1 MAELTVVGKPVT
13 RLDAHEKVT
22 GEAIYGYD
30 LVLPN
35 MLYGKVLFSPKPHA
49 RIVRID
55 TEKAKRFPGVC
66 AVITGEDAPWTHGE
80 SIKDKPFLAQGKV
93 RYIGEPVAAVAAA
106 DEDTAQ
112 AALKLIEVEYEDL
125 PAYLDPEEACKP
137 GAIPIHEDFASY
149 RKMEFIVARPG
160 MPNVCEHFKL
170 RTGDVGKGFRESE
183 LILEERYSVP
193 IIQHA
198 AMEPHSSHAQ
208 VDPKTGRITI
218 WVANDAPFRA
228 LHEMSEALGLP
239 KEKIRFINPL
249 QGGGFGSKGGLKV
262 EPIAVALAYHTGGR
276 PVRLK
281 FNREETFISTLTRHE
296 AVLYIKSGVKKDGSI
311 CARQM
316 TIFWGAGAYAEKSPT
331 VCIRGSLPAPGPYR
345 IAHVKV
351 DGYAVYTNKP
361 VAGSFR
367 GYGIPQGAWACEQ
380 HMDELA
386 SRLGMDPLEFRLKNV
401 FVEGDTSYW
410 GEKLH
415 AVGLKET
422 MMKAAQAIEWGKKDQ
437 GSGVDPF
444 GTLRANPE
452 HSRGVE
458 RSKRLRVGK
467 GLACIQ
473 KPTRTPTTSQA
484 GVRVNSKGEVTVL
497 AGTVEIGQGCNTIL
511 AQMAAEELKVPIDK
525 VRMHPL
531 DTDVIPFDASTTSS
545 RSTYHMGNA
554 VRRAAIDVR
563 EKIAL
568 MAAPMLEAKKE
579 DLAFSEGKVCLKDQP
594 EIFLTIGEVIR
605 RKMGPDAVLR
615 GDGSYTY
622 EIGKDLDLET
632 GHSEHASAFYMYATQ
647 AAEVLVDEE
656 TGRVRILRMSAAH
669 DVGKAINPLNCVAQ
683 IEGGLAMGIGSALHE
698 HLVLDNQ
705 GKVRNPSFLDY
716 HLATSLDLPEM
727 IPIIVECTEP
737 EGPYGAKGLGE
748 PGLAPTPAAIGNA
761 VTNALR
767 VRIHDLPL
775 TPERVFWAIQ
785 KGKTKPA

>member
-1 MAELTVVGKPVT
+1 MVELTVVGKPVT
-13 RLDAHEKVT
+13 RVDAQEKVT

-49 RIVRID
+49 KIKRID
-55 TEKAKRFPGVC
+55 IEKAKRVPGVH
-66 AVITGEDAPWTHGE
+66 AVITGQDAPWTHGE
-80 SIKDKPFLAQGKV
+80 SIKDKPFLAQERV
-93 RYIGEPVAAVAAA
+93 RYIGEPVAAVAAE

-112 AALKLIEVEYEDL
+112 AAVKLIEVEYGDL

-137 GAIPIHEDFASY
+137 GAVPIHEDFASY
-149 RKMEFIVARPG
+149 RKMEFIATSSD

-170 RTGDVGKGFRESE
+170 RTGEVEIGFRDSD

-193 IIQHA
+193 VIQHA

-208 VDPKTGRITI
+208 VNPETGRVTV

-228 LHEMSEALGLP
+228 LHEISEALELP
-239 KEKIRFINPL
+239 KERIRFINPL

-262 EPIAVALAYHTGGR
+262 EPIAVALAYHTRGR
-276 PVRLK
+276 PVRVK

-296 AVLYIKSGVKKDGSI
+296 AVIYIKSGVKRDGRL

-345 IAHVKV
+345 IPHVKV

-380 HMDELA
+380 HTDELA
-386 SRLGMDPLEFRLKNV
+386 LRLRMDPLDFRLKNV

-410 GEKLH
+410 GEKLY
-415 AVGLKET
+415 AVGLKDT
-422 MMKAAQAIEWGKKDQ
+422 LTKAAESIEWGKK
-437 GSGVDPF
+437 GSKGE
-444 GTLRANPE
+444 G
-452 HSRGVE
+452 
-458 RSKRLRVGK
+458 SKGLKVGK

-484 GVRVNSKGEVTVL
+484 GVAVNSKGEITVL

-511 AQMAAEELKVPIDK
+511 SQIAAEELKVPIEK

-531 DTDVIPFDASTTSS
+531 DTDLIPFDASTTSS

-554 VRRAAIDVR
+554 VRRASIDAR

-568 MAAPMLEAKKE
+568 MAAPMLEAKEE
-579 DLAFSEGKVCLKDQP
+579 DVAFSDGKVHLKDQP
-594 EIFLTIGEVIR
+594 EMSLTIGEVIR

-647 AAEVLVDEE
+647 AAEVTVDEE

-669 DVGKAINPLNCVAQ
+669 DLGKAINPLNCVAQ

-698 HLVLDNQ
+698 HLVVDDQ

-716 HLATSLDLPEM
+716 HLVTSLDLPEM
-727 IPIIVECTEP
+727 IPIIVECAEP

-761 VTNALR
+761 VTAALG

-775 TPERVFWAIQ
+775 TPERVYWAIQ
-785 KGKTKPA
+785 KGKTKAA